1 MTGQPDSPEAWFHR
15 LATEHVA
22 AQIVFALNQAGVWGH
37 LAAHGPLTSGALA
50 GALGLVP
57 DVLDCLL
64 DYTLQVQPL
73 LVRDE
78 RGAYAVSEFGRAVL
92 RRYERVDG
100 DHRAFNLFDVRIGAY
115 GPVWRAL
122 EPLLRGAARYGVDVV
137 RDGRFAE
144 DAVYKIGPRFTPSL
158 AAALH
163 ASGRGRVVELGVN
176 SGLLERLA
184 TACPGVELIGV
195 DRSAAALDRAARG
208 VERAAGRARW
218 IRAELL
224 GADDWTRELPT
235 GPDLA
240 VFSLHFHELLAQAQ
254 ALALADDAMPR
265 LIGRLRGGRA
275 GARVLVLEQPRLPA
289 SARAELGE
297 TLWLYAQS
305 NVLIHHL
312 IGNGRILILDAWQ
325 ALFVE
330 AGCRLVAATPTGYL
344 GYELLEFEL

>member
-1 MTGQPDSPEAWFHR
+1 MTDAPDSPEAWFHR
-15 LATEHVA
+15 MATDCVA

-37 LAAHGPLTSGALA
+37 LAAHGPMSSRELA
-50 GALGLVP
+50 TALGVLP

-64 DYTLQVQPL
+64 DYALHVQPL

-78 RGAYAVSEFGRAVL
+78 RGAYAMSEFGRAVL

-100 DHRAFNLFDVRIGAY
+100 EHRAFNLFDVRIGAY

-122 EPLLRGAARYGVDVV
+122 EPLLRGTARYGVDVV

-144 DAVYKIGPRFTPSL
+144 DAVYKIGPRFVPAI
-158 AAALH
+158 AAAVR
-163 ASGRGRVVELGVN
+163 ASGRGSVVELGVN

-184 TACPGVELIGV
+184 VALPGVELIGV
-195 DRSAAALDRAARG
+195 DRSAQALDRAARG

-218 IRAELL
+218 IRADLF
-224 GADDWTRELPT
+224 GAGDWTSELAAAASP
-235 GPDLA
+235 A
-240 VFSLHFHELLAQAQ
+240 VFSLHFHELLAQV
-254 ALALADDAMPR
+254 DDAVPQ
-265 LIGRLRGGRA
+265 LVGALRRGA
-275 GARVLVLEQPRLPA
+275 SGARILVLEQPRLPA

-312 IGNGRILILDAWQ
+312 IGNGRILSLEAWQ
-325 ALFVE
+325 ELFVG
-330 AGCRLVAATPTGYL
+330 AGCRLVATTPTGYL
-344 GYELLEFEL
+344 GYQLLEFEL